1 MVRIDTSK
9 LHPGMIVKNYK
20 ELCKILGIEF
30 PNGGTVKR
38 KQLKEIEYYIFYQ
51 KSGYSYIIKEV
62 YDKKTLKL
70 TPSKSRDKR
79 YKNPRNIYT
88 RYISQILLQVI
99 NNCSEKQFSNVT
111 FKDICV
117 LLGLVEIDNNEK
129 YVFKN
134 TDGTTLEMTQEQRTL
149 SIQKMESI
157 LKSAI
162 TSLVNKGYITCQHTE
177 RRYTFSFSASIN
189 VINLSEME
197 VQREKQMLHEEFILF
212 ITNNYLR
219 KEAVNDTS
227 N

>member
-20 ELCKILGIEF
+20 ELCKILGIE
-30 PNGGTVKR
+30 PKTSNSKIR
-38 KQLKEIEYYIFYQ
+38 QLKEIKELISYQ
-51 KSGYSYIIKEV
+51 KSGHAFIIKEV
-62 YDKKTLKL
+62 YDKKTLKFTL
-70 TPSKSRDKR
+70 SKPRDKR

-189 VINLSEME
+189 VINLSEMD

-219 KEAVNDTS
+219 KEAANDTS

>member
-1 MVRIDTSK
+1 
-9 LHPGMIVKNYK
+9 MIVKNYK
-20 ELCKILGIEF
+20 ELCKILGIE
-30 PNGGTVKR
+30 PKTSNSKIR
-38 KQLKEIEYYIFYQ
+38 QLKEIKELISYQ
-51 KSGYSYIIKEV
+51 KSGHAFIIKEV
-62 YDKKTLKL
+62 YDKKTLKFTL
-70 TPSKSRDKR
+70 SKPRDKR

-189 VINLSEME
+189 VINLSEMD

-219 KEAVNDTS
+219 KEAANDTS

>member
-1 MVRIDTSK
+1 MVNIDTSK

-20 ELCKILGIEF
+20 ELCKILGIE
-30 PNGGTVKR
+30 PKTSNSKIR
-38 KQLKEIEYYIFYQ
+38 QLKEIEELISYQ
-51 KSGYSYIIKEV
+51 KSGHAFIIKEV
-62 YDKKTLKL
+62 YDKKTLKFTL
-70 TPSKSRDKR
+70 SKPRDKR

-162 TSLVNKGYITCQHTE
+162 ASLVNKGYITCQHTE

-189 VINLSEME
+189 VINLSEMDF
-197 VQREKQMLHEEFILF
+197 QREKQMLHEEFVLF